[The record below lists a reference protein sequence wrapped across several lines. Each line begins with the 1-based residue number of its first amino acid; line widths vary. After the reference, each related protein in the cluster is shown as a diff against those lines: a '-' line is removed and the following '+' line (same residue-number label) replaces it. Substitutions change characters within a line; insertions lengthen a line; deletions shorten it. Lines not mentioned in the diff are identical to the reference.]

1 MGAASH
7 GSEPRLTKPKLGHSE
22 LPKLKFSRCTMRVGT
37 PARTVPMRRE
47 DSDDDEG
54 SALTMTPGTTG
65 DLDGLAAALSGI
77 ELASKAPE
85 NSSGYQGVGNP
96 GGPDTILARAL
107 AGIAEDASTPP
118 PPARAQPRRSP
129 RLKPFPATPAGTGG
143 VETARSSGSPAGGAL
158 QARECHASGERGEH
172 AGEGDAEGEL
182 RDRAGELL
190 EVKEDE
196 DGQEESSPAPVSVAT
211 LASRYVVVEPEVD
224 EEERRRTDNLRR
236 PARRS
241 SHRCIANPG
250 ARSRPSRGTRAR
262 SRRFA
267 RCGGSRSRRRPRRP
281 TRRKRRMRSRRCSK
295 RKSQS
300 RIRRP
305 GGEGEKHPRARFAR
319 AMTSA
324 SSVCATATSWS
335 CTRDPVTTSR
345 GPRGTR

>member
-1 MGAASH
+1 MVRYKRENVTPAASAANTP
-7 GSEPRLTKPKLGHSE
+7 EK
-22 LPKLKFSRCTMRVGT
+22 GT
-37 PARTVPMRRE
+37 PKE
-47 DSDDDEG
+47 S
-54 SALTMTPGTTG
+54 
-65 DLDGLAAALSGI
+65 
-77 ELASKAPE
+77 
-85 NSSGYQGVGNP
+85 
-96 GGPDTILARAL
+96 
-107 AGIAEDASTPP
+107 
-118 PPARAQPRRSP
+118 
-129 RLKPFPATPAGTGG
+129 F
-143 VETARSSGSPAGGAL
+143 ETARESFS
-158 QARECHASGERGEH
+158 
-172 AGEGDAEGEL
+172 
-182 RDRAGELL
+182 

-224 EEERRRTDNLRR
+224 EEEKEKDGQPPSTS
-236 PARRS
+236 PAVKPPVHRKPRS
-241 SHRCIANPG
+241 KVKTKPRDQELVRG
-250 ARSRPSRGTRAR
+250 VSRDAE
-262 SRRFA
+262 
-267 RCGGSRSRRRPRRP
+267 GSRSRRRPRRP